1 VQSVLE
7 SGDIRVK
14 YPSGNV
20 WTLNPDTVVKV
31 RKLKIADL
39 VLRLFER

>member
-1 VQSVLE
+1 MQSVLE

-31 RKLKIADL
+31 RELKIANRAVCQL
-39 VLRLFER
+39 ER